1 MHADSASPHATSR
14 SGVEEGEG
22 KMATPVPPPF
32 DDAAKQMA
40 RSIAAAAGKPK
51 TRDEG
56 LKAIHAVTHRSLF
69 STERLAWEHFGTTK
83 QRFYE
88 WKQLATTHHR
98 QGVSSSPMPPPAAPP
113 ADEAA
118 SAAAAVAARERKT
131 ELQRERRQGED
142 SIIRAVVESLVAKI
156 ERAGAA
162 ADRKAWRA
170 RCTWRCPGGC
180 RIDAS
185 DCARAAWRLRCMPS
199 RAEVELQ
206 MSSELHT
213 PTWQGIEYR
222 SPSGYRYGARKLQQQ
237 VIEAVAAAQ
246 AFDMRDRVELSE
258 EEYEEERLDFIATW
272 DGKCDPLRFW
282 VAADEYRGCNV
293 VVVGEHL
300 GYRKLAP
307 TPPHD
312 RFGGCHTDEVGPY
325 ACARRSCEGC
335 CYCRG
340 VSLPV
345 YLEMAAFRIAGV
357 TGHVSRPSGFTPFGS
372 TGGSSRMES
381 PLRDRR
387 PLHGVEFSQLNDSSR
402 LRHCDLWRRARPCSC
417 CDARSLGPPLLR
429 V

>member
-88 WKQLATTHHR
+88 WKQIATTHHR
-98 QGVSSSPMPPPAAPP
+98 QGVSSSPIPPPAAPP

-246 AFDMRDRVELSE
+246 AFDMRDPV
-258 EEYEEERLDFIATW
+258 
-272 DGKCDPLRFW
+272 
-282 VAADEYRGCNV
+282 
-293 VVVGEHL
+293 
-300 GYRKLAP
+300 
-307 TPPHD
+307 
-312 RFGGCHTDEVGPY
+312 
-325 ACARRSCEGC
+325 RRSMRRSDSISSRRGMANATRCGSGSLPTSTEGATSSSSASTLATASWRQRHLTIALVAVTPMRWARMLVLVAPVRAAATAVAFRC
-335 CYCRG
+335 PCISRWPPS
-340 VSLPV
+340 VSL
-345 YLEMAAFRIAGV
+345 E
-357 TGHVSRPSGFTPFGS
+357 
-372 TGGSSRMES
+372 
-381 PLRDRR
+381 
-387 PLHGVEFSQLNDSSR
+387 
-402 LRHCDLWRRARPCSC
+402 
-417 CDARSLGPPLLR
+417 
-429 V
+429 